1 MDQKQNL
8 KNSQAKTARNSI
20 KLPPRLIEHVEYV
33 PTGQLRAYRRNARKH
48 SKNQIGKLARGI
60 KEFGFVVPVLADS
73 DGSVIAGHGRIL
85 AAEILGL
92 EEIPVI
98 RINHLTKAQIQAL
111 RIADNRLAELAEWDD
126 ELLTME
132 FQDLL
137 EVDFDL
143 EITGFETAEI
153 DLLIGDAAAEPD
165 EADESPEVQ
174 RDSPAISRQGDLW
187 QLGPHRLICADAR
200 DGATYDTL
208 MDGKLAQM
216 GFIDP
221 PYNVP
226 IAGHVCGLGKA
237 QHPEFVMASGEM
249 SEAEFVRF
257 LETTLGHCA
266 AQSIDGSIHFVCM
279 DWRHDYA
286 LQTAA
291 RHVYTEIKNLCVWAK
306 TNAGM
311 GSLYRSQH
319 ELVFVFKNGTAAHIN
334 NVELGRHGRYRT
346 NCWSYPGINSFGATR
361 DEDLAMHPTVKP
373 VALVADAILDC
384 SKRGGII
391 LDCFA
396 GSGTTIIA
404 AEQTGRRARA
414 VELDPHYVDV
424 AIRRWQSYADKE
436 AIHAE
441 TCRSFAEI
449 EAERVPPVVQ
459 HPSESPHVG

>member
-1 MDQKQNL
+1 MEFEY
-8 KNSQAKTARNSI
+8 
-20 KLPPRLIEHVEYV
+20 LIEH
-33 PTGQLRAYRRNARKH
+33 
-48 SKNQIGKLARGI
+48 
-60 KEFGFVVPVLADS
+60 
-73 DGSVIAGHGRIL
+73 
-85 AAEILGL
+85 
-92 EEIPVI
+92 
-98 RINHLTKAQIQAL
+98 
-111 RIADNRLAELAEWDD
+111 
-126 ELLTME
+126 
-132 FQDLL
+132 
-137 EVDFDL
+137 DFDVEL
-143 EITGFETAEI
+143 TGFETAEI
-153 DLLIGDAAAEPD
+153 DLLIGNAAAEPD

-174 RDSPAISRQGDLW
+174 RDSPAVSRQGDLW

-208 MDGKLAQM
+208 MDGKPAQM

-221 PYNVP
+221 PWNVP
-226 IAGHVCGLGKA
+226 ISGHVCGLGKA

-249 SEAEFVRF
+249 SETEFVGF

-266 AQSIDGSIHFVCM
+266 AHSVEGSIHFVCM

-291 RHVYTEIKNLCVWAK
+291 RRVYTEIKNLCVWAK

-449 EAERVPPVVQ
+449 EVERVPPVVQ